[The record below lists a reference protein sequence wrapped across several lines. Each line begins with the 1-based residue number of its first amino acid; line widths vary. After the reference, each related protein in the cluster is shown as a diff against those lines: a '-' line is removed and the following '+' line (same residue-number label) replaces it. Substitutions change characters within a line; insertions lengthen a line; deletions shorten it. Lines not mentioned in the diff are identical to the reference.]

1 MDNKNDYKIEKKKF
15 KLTPLTPVHIGSGR
29 NVEPLEYVIINGV
42 LYLLDIESLIKR
54 EVFQSVIFKEKDNYV
69 AIRNNLLKV
78 CNVLD
83 EKGVLDKF
91 TIFKVKVD
99 PTVQKKYEDSLSRMD
114 SKLEISLLPRNPASY
129 LPGSSIKGAIRTG
142 VLNEIDSESG
152 KGKGKICND
161 MRTNHDTTKLDPI
174 AVEHCLL
181 GARENDKNEF
191 ALSMFQYFSVSD
203 VVVEGK
209 TKVILINRPSFN
221 KGRRGIPSYREV
233 FCDGEGTVEITFASS
248 RFQRIRKE
256 RHKDGP
262 EVSGIDNFLY
272 RADSFYRR
280 KLEDEIARVEK
291 AKKLEGKQDII
302 SSLIEIEK
310 KREEAGEDAYL
321 LRIGFGSG
329 YDCVTLKEYRHWKNP
344 KPGKPGKG
352 WGYSM
357 NLTETGRPLGWV
369 MLEEVN

>member
-1 MDNKNDYKIEKKKF
+1 MDNRADYKVEKKKF
-15 KLTPLTPVHIGSGR
+15 KLIPLMPVHIGSEGTID
-29 NVEPLEYVIINGV
+29 PLEYVIIDGV
-42 LYLLDIESLIKR
+42 LYLLDMEKLMEIESVRRFVL
-54 EVFQSVIFKEKDNYV
+54 KEKDNYIK
-69 AIRNNLLKV
+69 IRRMLF
-78 CNVLD
+78 
-83 EKGVLDKF
+83 EKCRNDLCSELRHF
-91 TIFKVKVD
+91 SISRVKVS
-99 PTVQKKYEDSLSRMD
+99 PTVQEKYQESLSRMD

-329 YDCVTLKEYRHWKNP
+329 YDCVTLEEYRRWKNP

-352 WGYSM
+352 WGYSI
-357 NLTETGRPLGWV
+357 NLTETRRPLGWV
-369 MLEEVN
+369 MLEEV